1 MSEIKT
7 NTVNK
12 IKCRLDSAK
21 EKVSELEDIAK
32 QKICQRKQKKR

>member
-12 IKCRLDSAK
+12 IKYRLDSAK
-21 EKVSELEDIAK
+21 ENISELEDIAK
-32 QKICQRKQKKR
+32 